1 MQDILIVF
9 IVFLSITLV
18 IGTFL
23 LTRHRERTL
32 IIEKGMTPDEIR
44 ALAGAGSF
52 RTNPLSSL
60 KWGMVFIGA
69 GLAALIGMWLHEA
82 FMVSEGVIPGLIALF
97 GGIGLVVFYV
107 VAERKA
113 RSTPH

>member
-1 MQDILIVF
+1 MQDIAIVS

-18 IGTFL
+18 IGTYL

-32 IIEKGMTPDEIR
+32 IIEKGLTPEEIR
-44 ALAGAGSF
+44 ALAGEGSF

-60 KWGMVFIGA
+60 KWGMVFIGV
-69 GLAALIGMWLHEA
+69 GLAALTGIWLHEM
-82 FMVSEGVIPGLIALF
+82 FMMHGGVIPGLIALF

-107 VAERKA
+107 VADRKT